1 MMLISTKCNFLS
13 GPANKVG
20 GGPYPFTVRWRQ
32 LSHTQSLRGHRE
44 SLKGTLKLS
53 HIYINAS
60 INNHMCIF
68 DSLDPKTITS
78 DQIEGWCAD

>member
-20 GGPYPFTVRWRQ
+20 GGPYPFTERWRQ
-32 LSHTQSLRGHRE
+32 LSHTQSLRGHQK

-53 HIYINAS
+53 HYAS
-60 INNHMCIF
+60 INPTCIF
-68 DSLDPKTITS
+68 DCKDPKTITS